1 MQELQEFRDE
11 RGIADAVAWAAVT
24 DGAAGSAA
32 ARSAAT
38 LTMCGDAS
46 SDHWPIG

>member
-11 RGIADAVAWAAVT
+11 RGIADPVAGAAVT

-46 SDHWPIG
+46 GDHWPIG

>member
-1 MQELQEFRDE
+1 MQELQESRDE
-11 RGIADAVAWAAVT
+11 RGIADAAAWAAVA

-32 ARSAAT
+32 ASSAAT
-38 LTMCGDAS
+38 LTMCGDQS